1 MSVRKRTWVTRTGE
15 TKEAWIADFTDGT
28 GKRHIKTFTEK
39 NSRGSPK
46 KMAKA
51 YAASVATAVNTG
63 THVALD
69 GQTTIADAAEKWVK
83 RVEANGM
90 RNDGA
95 AERATVR
102 QYREHVRLHIV
113 PRVGELK
120 LAKLTKKDVENF
132 RDGLLKKG
140 DGKAAPKPLSRAMA
154 IKVLTSFKS
163 LLKVAG
169 VGHHAADVT
178 LGNKKRDQR
187 KLEIGRDIPTP
198 AEIKRLI
205 DAAKDNPKKHAMLR
219 TLVFTGLRASEL
231 RGLRW
236 RDVDRTHGELRVT
249 QRADRFNDIGSPKT
263 KESRRTI
270 PIGPELTRVLGT
282 WWLQCPKTELDL
294 VFPTSTGA
302 VDHHKN
308 VDRGL
313 APVMK
318 AAGIVNKDG
327 TPKYTGLHAF
337 RHYFASWC
345 INPKERGGRQL
356 TPKVVQTL
364 MGHSSIVMTLDL
376 YGHLFPSGDDRTA
389 LAEDEKAALA

>member
-1 MSVRKRTWVTRTGE
+1 MSVRKRTWVTRKRE
-15 TKEAWIADFTDGT
+15 TKEAWIADFTDGS
-28 GKRHIKTFTEK
+28 GKRHIRTFK
-39 NSRGSPK
+39 QK
-46 KMAKA
+46 K
-51 YAASVATAVNTG
+51 AADLYEANVTSAVGAG
-63 THVALD
+63 THVSLD
-69 GQTTIADAAEKWVK
+69 GNLTIADAAVDWIK

-90 RNDGA
+90 RNDGP

-113 PRVGELK
+113 PRAGKLK

-140 DGKAAPKPLSRAMA
+140 EGEDAPKPMSRAMA

-178 LGNKKRDQR
+178 LGNKKRSQR

-205 DAAKDNPKKHAMLR
+205 DASKDNLKKHAMLR

-236 RDVDRTHGELRVT
+236 RDVDRTHGELHVR

-270 PIGPELTRVLGT
+270 PIGPQLTLVLNE
-282 WWLQCPKTELDL
+282 WWLKCPKGELDL
-294 VFPTSTGA
+294 VFPTRTGA
-302 VDHHKN
+302 IDHHKN
-308 VDRGL
+308 VDRSL

-318 AAGIVNKDG
+318 AAGIVTKDG
-327 TPKYTGLHAF
+327 KPKYTGLHAF

-345 INPKERGGRQL
+345 INEKSRGGRQL

-376 YGHLFPSGDDRTA
+376 YGHLFPRGDDRAA